1 MTRVSGREEDVV
13 TGQKKLMRTVIYQDA
28 DTQRSYTFEGVK
40 DATITFGK
48 GLKALYNWRKG
59 DVLVL
64 FAANSIDTPVVTWGT
79 HWAGGV
85 VSPANPAYTAEELA
99 FQLKNSGAKALATQ
113 MAVLPVAEEAARSAG
128 IAPDRIF
135 LVGDERHPQSKVK
148 HFTSVR
154 NISGTNRFR
163 KSKVDPRKDLAFLVY
178 SSGTTG
184 LPKGVRLSHR
194 NIVANNLQLAALE
207 GADVSWNGNADG
219 KGDRVLAFLPFYH
232 IYGMY
237 SFKGNSLNRNELTCQ
252 D

>member
-1 MTRVSGREEDVV
+1 M
-13 TGQKKLMRTVIYQDA
+13 
-28 DTQRSYTFEGVK
+28 K
-40 DATITFGK
+40 DATITFGQ

-59 DVLVL
+59 DVLAI
-64 FAANSIDTPVVTWGT
+64 FSPNSIDTPVVTWGT

-99 FQLKNSGAKALATQ
+99 FQLKNSGAKALVTQ
-113 MAVLPVAEEAARSAG
+113 LAVLPVAEEAARSAG
-128 IAPDRIF
+128 LSQDRIF
-135 LVGDERHPQSKVK
+135 LIGDERHPQSKVK

-154 NISGTNRFR
+154 NISGASRYR
-163 KSKVDPRKDLAFLVY
+163 KAKVDTRKDLAYLVY

-194 NIVANNLQLAALE
+194 NIVANILQLAALE
-207 GADVSWNGNADG
+207 ADGVSWNGNADG

-237 SFKGNSLNRNELTCQ
+237 SRKTRELVSLEGMVN
-252 D
+252 